1 MYSRSCWKHILLT
14 ATMICVSSALGQT
27 PAVEQQPANA
37 APAQPIPVLHM
48 TSNLVLLDVVV
59 TNKGKAVHGLE
70 RSKFHLFEDGHE
82 QTIVNFDEHQPGAV
96 PAVLHAPPVLPP
108 HIYSNKPYYPAT
120 DVVNVLL
127 LDALNTPQTDQMR
140 MRQQMIE
147 YMGKIQPGTMMAV
160 FTLTSRLRMVTG
172 FTTDVAQLAKTVKDQ
187 KSENPNMLDGPTAPD
202 PLDALQD
209 YNDSQGKEGGLGQ
222 GGGGAVPMNSSS
234 ISPGSLNAK
243 FEADVANNVLEARI
257 RITLDAMKQLG
268 LYLSAIPGRK
278 NLIWFSGSI
287 PAALDPNGSAAN
299 SAQDIV
305 AGYLD
310 DVRKTNNLLAAAR
323 VAVYPVD
330 TRGMMTPT
338 VYDVSYGGTGEGV
351 VLPSQNAGP
360 LAGFAFQLAAD
371 HDAMRQIAEQTGG
384 QAYLNNGLKEAVAS
398 AVENGS
404 SYYTITYT
412 PTSKKF
418 DSRYHKIEVR
428 LDQSGDQLNYR
439 RGYYGDAPVKSAALV
454 AKTMTPFLAATV
466 HGAPPATQVL
476 FQARVLPASDPQ
488 FAGAKLPDGHA
499 GEMTAT
505 LKGGTHRYVADLV
518 IDAHTLDLEKTPDGL
533 HQVAI
538 ECVVVG
544 YDDGGNR
551 LNWEDATFTVALR
564 PEQYAGILAT
574 GLPLRMQLDLPA
586 GREYLRVAVK
596 DVSADHSGSLEV
608 PVAVAAK

>member
-1 MYSRSCWKHILLT
+1 MYARLRWKHVLLT
-14 ATMICVSSALGQT
+14 AMTICASAAFGQT
-27 PAVEQQPANA
+27 PAVEQKPGNT

-59 TNKGKAVHGLE
+59 TNKGKAVHGLDK
-70 RSKFHLFEDGHE
+70 SKFHLFEDGHE
-82 QTIVNFDEHQPGAV
+82 QAIVNFDEHQPGAV
-96 PAVLHAPPVLPP
+96 PAALPAPPVLPP

-147 YMGKIQPGTMMAV
+147 YMGKIEPGTMMAV
-160 FTLTSRLRMVTG
+160 FTLSSRLQMVTG
-172 FTTDVAQLAKTVKDQ
+172 FTNDVAKLTQTVKDQ
-187 KSENPNMLDGPTAPD
+187 KSENPKMLAGPTTPD
-202 PLDALQD
+202 PLDEIQG
-209 YNDSQGKEGGLGQ
+209 YFDSSLR
-222 GGGGAVPMNSSS
+222 GGAASALA
-234 ISPGSLNAK
+234 G
-243 FEADVANNVLEARI
+243 FEHDVAETVTEQRV
-257 RITLDAMKQLG
+257 RITLAAMKQLG

-287 PAALDPNGSAAN
+287 PAPLDPYSSTASAL
-299 SAQDIV
+299 QDMV
-305 AGYLD
+305 GYSE
-310 DVRKTNNLLAAAR
+310 DVRKTNDLLAAGR
-323 VAVYPVD
+323 VAIYPVD
-330 TRGMMTPT
+330 ARGLMTLAPYSPSSRGPSLGNPT
-338 VYDVSYGGTGEGV
+338 S
-351 VLPSQNAGP
+351 S
-360 LAGFAFQLAAD
+360 LAAFNMQLMAE
-371 HDAMRQIAEQTGG
+371 HDTMRAIAEATGG
-384 QAYLNNGLKEAVAS
+384 KAFINTNGLKEAVAE

-412 PTSKKF
+412 PTAKKL
-418 DSRYHKIEVR
+418 DGRYYKIEVR
-428 LDQSGDQLNYR
+428 LDDAGDQLAYR
-439 RGYYGDAPVKSAALV
+439 RGYYADAPVKSAAQV

-466 HGAPPATQVL
+466 HGAPPATQVQ
-476 FQARVLPASDPQ
+476 FIARVLPASDPQ
-488 FAGAKLPDGHA
+488 FAGTKLPNGPA

-518 IDAHTLDLEKTPDGL
+518 IDARTLDLEKTPDGS

-564 PEQYAGILAT
+564 PEQYSGILAN

-608 PVAVAAK
+608 PLTVAAK